1 MNEFLQLLGAVAAVA
16 GALFMLLSALGM
28 VRMPDLF
35 IRMSMSTKAATL
47 GVGLIMLGVALH
59 FQESSISTRAVAAT
73 LFMLLTGPVA
83 AHRIA
88 RAAYFSSCTLW
99 EYTRLDELQ
108 GRYDTET
115 HVLASGPEL
124 ENPAPGKTRG

>member
-1 MNEFLQLLGAVAAVA
+1 MNEMLHLLGAVAAVA

-59 FQESSISTRAVAAT
+59 FQDSSITTRAIAAT

-88 RAAYFSSCTLW
+88 RAAYFSNCTVW
-99 EYTRLDELQ
+99 EYTRLDELR
-108 GRYDTET
+108 GRYDKET
-115 HVLASGPEL
+115 HVLASGPEP
-124 ENPAPGKTRG
+124 EPEAQAERAG